1 MTDAVDPRLAAI
13 ERAVRETAL
22 KLWARDQ
29 TVSEIVAKLTVV
41 GAMPAITPREGVAAV
56 RQARRNEMVA
66 KLIRLEQEGRGGRG
80 AVMRIARA
88 FAIDKFD
95 DGEVNNLA
103 RNLHRWR
110 ERIPDIVRIP
120 SKKSNKG

>member
-1 MTDAVDPRLAAI
+1 MTAPDPRLAAI

-29 TVSEIVAKLTVV
+29 TVTEIVAKLTVV
-41 GAMPAITPREGVAAV
+41 GEMPVITPREGVAAV
-56 RQARRNEMVA
+56 RQARRDEMVA
-66 KLIRLEQEGRGGRG
+66 ELIRREQEGRGRG
-80 AVMRIARA
+80 AVMRIARD

-103 RNLHRWR
+103 RNLRRWR
-110 ERIPDIVRIP
+110 ERFPDIVRIR
-120 SKKSNKG
+120 SQKSNTG

>member
-1 MTDAVDPRLAAI
+1 MTAPDLRLAAI

-41 GAMPAITPREGVAAV
+41 GEMPVITPREGVAAV
-56 RQARRNEMVA
+56 RRSRRDEIMAAVARRE
-66 KLIRLEQEGRGGRG
+66 REGHRRGTVKW
-80 AVMRIARA
+80 AARK
-88 FAIDKFD
+88 FANDP
-95 DGEVNNLA
+95 GEVENLE
-103 RNLHRWR
+103 RSIRRWR

-120 SKKSNKG
+120 SQKSNTG

>member
-1 MTDAVDPRLAAI
+1 VTAPDPRLAAI

-29 TVSEIVAKLTVV
+29 TVTEIVAKLTVV
-41 GAMPAITPREGVAAV
+41 GEMPVITPREGVAAV
-56 RQARRNEMVA
+56 RQARRDEMVA
-66 KLIRLEQEGRGGRG
+66 ELIRREQEGRGRG
-80 AVMRIARA
+80 AVMRIARD

-103 RNLHRWR
+103 RNLRRWR
-110 ERIPDIVRIP
+110 ERFPDIVRIR
-120 SKKSNKG
+120 SQKSNTG